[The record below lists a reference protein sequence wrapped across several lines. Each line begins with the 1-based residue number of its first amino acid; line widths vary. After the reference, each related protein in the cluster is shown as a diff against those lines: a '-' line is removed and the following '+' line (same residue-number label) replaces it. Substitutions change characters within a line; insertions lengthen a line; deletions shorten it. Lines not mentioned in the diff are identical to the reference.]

1 VAESKRLLD
10 TAEAA
15 RSELLGQVEA
25 LRSEAEDARVQV
37 QQLRAAHEAEKK
49 ELQEYYQKTMGEMN
63 VNQKREVSARFYLHN
78 P

>member
-1 VAESKRLLD
+1 MAESKRLLD

-63 VNQKREVSARFYLHN
+63 VNQKREVPARFYLHN